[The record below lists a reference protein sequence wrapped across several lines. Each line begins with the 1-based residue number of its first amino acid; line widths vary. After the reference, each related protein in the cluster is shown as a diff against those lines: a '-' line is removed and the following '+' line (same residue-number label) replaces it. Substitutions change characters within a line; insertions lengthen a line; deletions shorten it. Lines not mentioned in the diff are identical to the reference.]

1 MAAVNIIDA
10 VVFSSLKVLGP
21 YLGFNPGDSL
31 EVSKELW
38 ADVYA
43 SVHDTNSVF
52 DAVFINAAAAGIA
65 NNENATG
72 SIVTAVTASDGFFT
86 SVATGIS
93 LDENATGSIASAVA
107 VSDGFAD
114 AIADQIKADNVTD
127 AADGTI
133 SPIAATYGDLAEART
148 SVNTLASEV
157 NTDIGNVRG
166 TLNTVLAA
174 LKAAGLMTAD
184 Q

>member
-31 EVSKELW
+31 EVSKDLW
-38 ADVYA
+38 SDVYA

-72 SIVTAVTASDGFFT
+72 SI
-86 SVATGIS
+86 AT
-93 LDENATGSIASAVA
+93 AVA
-107 VSDGFAD
+107 VSDGFAA
-114 AIADQIKADNVTD
+114 AIADQIKTDNVT
-127 AADGTI
+127 AAVDGTI

-166 TLNTVLAA
+166 TLNTVIAA